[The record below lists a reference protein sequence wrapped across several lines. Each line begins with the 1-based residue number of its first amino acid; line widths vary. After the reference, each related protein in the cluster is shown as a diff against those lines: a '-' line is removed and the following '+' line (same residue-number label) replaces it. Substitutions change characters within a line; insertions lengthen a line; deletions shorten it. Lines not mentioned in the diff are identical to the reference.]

1 VLCTGA
7 LADKQQDR
15 LQLSKSLDAITIDD
29 SQGDPVEQILEA
41 TNGVGTDRGVEAVGY
56 QAHDHSG
63 DEHPELVLDNLVK
76 TVRTTGG
83 VGVRDLIIAGG
94 PSRVGSSPTSSAST
108 RPSTPRRSSTSDSTA
123 GPRSCSTR
131 RRT

>member
-76 TVRTTGG
+76 TARTTGG
-83 VGVRDLIIAGG
+83 IGVRDLIIAGRAKPG
-94 PSRVGSSPTSSAST
+94 WIVSHELGLDQAVDAYEKFDQRLDGWTKVLLHP
-108 RPSTPRRSSTSDSTA
+108 
-123 GPRSCSTR
+123 
-131 RRT
+131 